1 MRAALLSLALSA
13 AVVAHS
19 TVSPENARLYRDGDP
34 VTLTLDSLQSTRVL
48 ASMEAYR
55 IPFCVPVD
63 HHLSPTTTTTT
74 TTLGERL
81 AGHHIEASAFEIR
94 MKKDVSCQKASS

>member
-63 HHLSPTTTTTT
+63 HHLSPTTTTT
-74 TTLGERL
+74 LGERL